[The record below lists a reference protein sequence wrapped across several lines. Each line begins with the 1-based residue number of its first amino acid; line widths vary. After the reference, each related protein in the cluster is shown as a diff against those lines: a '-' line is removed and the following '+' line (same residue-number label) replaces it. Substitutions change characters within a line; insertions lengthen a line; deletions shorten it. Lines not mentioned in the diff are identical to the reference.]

1 MSDGLTVAGGEAGT
15 LEETP
20 GPREPRE
27 PVILSSEKVYKVE
40 AGGEVRLECDV
51 RHLGDMI
58 LMWKQGPRVLTAGKM
73 MVRRDSRLRMEGTN
87 LVITNL
93 EPEDAGNYDCEIEAE
108 SDRPIS
114 VTHQLD
120 ILIPPEIRS
129 EPADGNVVVKKGSSV
144 IIRCAASGNPRP
156 VVTWSKVNQVE
167 VVGNGEMMELSQVT
181 RHHEGVYQCSANNGV
196 GAKAV
201 SQINLRVLRE

>member
-1 MSDGLTVAGGEAGT
+1 M
-15 LEETP
+15 
-20 GPREPRE
+20 
-27 PVILSSEKVYKVE
+27 ILSSEKVYKVE